1 VRKGLLGFLMTVL
14 VALLPVASLGELPPT
29 GHAVVARS
37 SGDALLLWD
46 ASSEVSVIVS
56 TKLSD
61 DNANVRLKRD
71 AIRVLAASVENVSK
85 DASSVTIRVL
95 YNKTGA
101 VSPAYGAATF
111 AGVEHYAEIKMTGT
125 EFFHDRDRWRESSE
139 RAPLPAWL
147 TFRVVGQLPPR

>member
-1 VRKGLLGFLMTVL
+1 
-14 VALLPVASLGELPPT
+14 
-29 GHAVVARS
+29 VARS

-46 ASSEVSVIVS
+46 ASSEVSAIVS

-61 DNANVRLKRD
+61 DDANARLKRD

-85 DASSVTIRVL
+85 DARSVTIRVL

-111 AGVEHYAEIKMTGT
+111 AGVERYAEMTLSGAA
-125 EFFHDRDRWRESSE
+125 FFQDRDHWRESAD
-139 RAPLPAWL
+139 RTAYPRWL
-147 TFRVVGQLPPR
+147 AFRVVGSLPPR